1 MITKQAGMDGCILV
15 IDDFDH
21 CLMAGLQEA
30 GYNVLY
36 RPEIPANEVKDA
48 LLACKPFGLL
58 VRSKIQ
64 VDAEILSTNFGW
76 LKWIGRGGAG
86 MDNIDE
92 AKALALGIHCFNAG
106 EANSIAVGEQTI
118 GMMLS
123 LLHRVGKG
131 NLEVRKGIWD
141 REGNRGVELASLT
154 VGIIGLGNTGGAVA
168 NRLCAFGC
176 KILAY
181 DKYKVGY
188 GKALPEIAE
197 SKFLE
202 GGMDISGEANRAL
215 DSGVIYEA
223 NLDEIYRQADII
235 SLHVPL
241 TDETYNW
248 MDINRL
254 WLFRKPI
261 WLLNLSRGKVVNLEA
276 VVEGIAA
283 GRILGFGADV
293 LEKEPPFENL
303 NTFEILRK
311 NDAVIFT
318 PHVGG
323 WTVESYRRI
332 SEVLLE
338 KILKLKI

>member
-1 MITKQAGMDGCILV
+1 MAIKQAGMNGCILV

-21 CLMAGLQEA
+21 CLVAGLEEA

-36 RPEIPANEVKDA
+36 RPEIKANEVA
-48 LLACKPFGLL
+48 NTILEVKPMGLL

-64 VDAEILSTNFGW
+64 VTADILTANFGW

-92 AKALALGIHCFNAG
+92 SRALELGIQCFNAG

-123 LLHRVGKG
+123 LLHRIGKG

-168 NRLCAFGC
+168 QRLSAFGC

-188 GKALPEIAE
+188 GKALPEASE
-197 SKFLE
+197 SGFLDR
-202 GGMDISGEANRAL
+202 GMGVSGDMICSFE
-215 DSGVIYEA
+215 SGVIYEA
-223 NLDEIYRQADII
+223 NLDEIYRQADIL

-241 TDETYNW
+241 TEETESW
-248 MDINRL
+248 LDISRL
-254 WLFRKPI
+254 RKFQKPI
-261 WLLNLSRGKVVNLEA
+261 WLLNLSRGKVVDLNA
-276 VVEGIAA
+276 VVEGMSL
-283 GRILGFGADV
+283 GFILGFGADV
-293 LEKEPPFENL
+293 LEQEPPFEKL
-303 NTFEILRK
+303 DSFEILRK

-323 WTVESYRRI
+323 WTVESYKRI
-332 SEVLLE
+332 SEVLLD

>member
-1 MITKQAGMDGCILV
+1 MDGCILV

-21 CLMAGLQEA
+21 CLISGLLEA

-36 RPEIPANEVKDA
+36 RPEIAAKEVKDA
-48 LLACKPFGLL
+48 LLACKPLGLL

-64 VDAEILSTNFGW
+64 VDAEILESNAAW

-92 AKALALGIHCFNAG
+92 AKALELGIFCFNAG

-118 GMMLS
+118 GMMLG

-168 NRLCAFGC
+168 QRLLSFGC

-181 DKYKVGY
+181 DKYKSGF
-188 GKALPEIAE
+188 GETLPAVAA
-197 SKFLE
+197 
-202 GGMDISGEANRAL
+202 SGIEETGIRVSGDANRSL
-215 DSGVIYEA
+215 VSGVIYEA
-223 NLDEIYRQADII
+223 DLELIYQQADVI

-248 MDINRL
+248 LDDNRL
-254 WLFRKPI
+254 GEFYKPI
-261 WLLNLSRGKVVNLEA
+261 WLLNLSRGKVVNLDA
-276 VVEGIAA
+276 VVSGLESGK
-283 GRILGFGADV
+283 ILGFGADV

-303 NTFEILRK
+303 QSFEILRK
-311 NDAVIFT
+311 NDSVIFT

-332 SEVLLE
+332 SEVLLD